1 MHHIVEKEKELSLYL
16 EEWITARYS
25 DWNMFYH
32 STNQNKRNG
41 IYRLKFGERL
51 MDLLDDIIGNIE
63 EHFAFDVNSHIIPSR
78 FSSIPQLLQF
88 LDNFQKHIKKQFHLI
103 EKNIIGEETDSIVI
117 EMYKMCSDIDQMV
130 TRCLSIYQADEDIPI
145 PYQQARMALRNNDV
159 KLFVELIGSLIKNV
173 PYNIHKEK
181 MDEGYF
187 HTIIHVITAVLG
199 MSPVSEAEISDGRI
213 DMMMEYPTR
222 IFIMEFKYEANGK
235 DRSIEALQQIKDNRY
250 AEAYYIKGKV
260 IEGVGISFS
269 KETRNVSAFVT
280 ERLYTPQ
287 VYPFMKG

>member
-1 MHHIVEKEKELSLYL
+1 MVEKEKELSLYL

-41 IYRLKFGERL
+41 IYLLKSGARL
-51 MDLLDDIIGNIE
+51 MDLLDDIMGNIE
-63 EHFAFDVNSHIIPSR
+63 EHFAIDANSHIIPSR
-78 FSSIPQLLQF
+78 FSSIPQVLQF

-130 TRCLSIYQADEDIPI
+130 TRCLSIYQTDEDIPI

-173 PYNIHKEK
+173 PYSMHKEK
-181 MDEGYF
+181 VDEGYF

-213 DMMMEYPTR
+213 DMMMEYPNR

-235 DRSIEALQQIKDNRY
+235 DRSREALQQIKDSRY

-269 KETRNVSAFVT
+269 KETRNVSAFMT

>member
-25 DWNMFYH
+25 DWTMFYH

-41 IYRLKFGERL
+41 IYRLKSGERL

>member
-1 MHHIVEKEKELSLYL
+1 MVEKEKELSLYL

-41 IYRLKFGERL
+41 IYLLKSGARL
-51 MDLLDDIIGNIE
+51 MDLLDDIMGNIE
-63 EHFAFDVNSHIIPSR
+63 EHFAIDANSHIIPSR

-145 PYQQARMALRNNDV
+145 PYQQARMALSNNDV

-173 PYNIHKEK
+173 PYSMHKEK
-181 MDEGYF
+181 VDEGYF

-213 DMMMEYPTR
+213 DMMMEYPNR

>member
-1 MHHIVEKEKELSLYL
+1 MYL

-41 IYRLKFGERL
+41 IYLLKSGARL
-51 MDLLDDIIGNIE
+51 MDLLDDIMGNIE
-63 EHFAFDVNSHIIPSR
+63 EHFAIDANSHIIPSR

-103 EKNIIGEETDSIVI
+103 EKNIIGEETDLIVI
-117 EMYKMCSDIDQMV
+117 EMYKMCNDIDQMV

-145 PYQQARMALRNNDV
+145 PYQQARMALSNNDV

-173 PYNIHKEK
+173 PYSMHKEK
-181 MDEGYF
+181 VDEGYF

-235 DRSIEALQQIKDNRY
+235 DRSIEALQQIKDNGY
-250 AEAYYIKGKV
+250 AAAYYIKGKV

>member
-1 MHHIVEKEKELSLYL
+1 MVEKEKELSLYL

-41 IYRLKFGERL
+41 IYLLKSGARL
-51 MDLLDDIIGNIE
+51 MDLLDDIMGNIE
-63 EHFAFDVNSHIIPSR
+63 EHFAIDANSHIIPSR

-103 EKNIIGEETDSIVI
+103 EKNIIGEETDLIVI
-117 EMYKMCSDIDQMV
+117 EMYKMCNDIDQMV
-130 TRCLSIYQADEDIPI
+130 TRSLSIYQADEDIPI
-145 PYQQARMALRNNDV
+145 PYQQARMALSNNDV

-173 PYNIHKEK
+173 PYSMHKEK
-181 MDEGYF
+181 VDEGYF

-213 DMMMEYPTR
+213 DMMMEYPNR

-235 DRSIEALQQIKDNRY
+235 DCSREALQQIKDSRY

-269 KETRNVSAFVT
+269 KETRNVSAFMT

-287 VYPFMKG
+287 VYLLMKG

>member
-1 MHHIVEKEKELSLYL
+1 MVEKEKELSLYI

-41 IYRLKFGERL
+41 IYLLKSGARL
-51 MDLLDDIIGNIE
+51 MDLLDDIMGNIE
-63 EHFAFDVNSHIIPSR
+63 EHFAIDANSHIIPSR

-103 EKNIIGEETDSIVI
+103 EKNIIGEETDLIVI
-117 EMYKMCSDIDQMV
+117 EMYKMCNDIDQMV

-145 PYQQARMALRNNDV
+145 PYQQARMALSNNDV

-173 PYNIHKEK
+173 PYSMHKEK
-181 MDEGYF
+181 VDEGYF

-213 DMMMEYPTR
+213 DMMMEYPNR

-235 DRSIEALQQIKDNRY
+235 DRSREALQQIKDSRY

-269 KETRNVSAFVT
+269 KETRNVSAFMT

>member
-1 MHHIVEKEKELSLYL
+1 MVEKEKELSLYL

-41 IYRLKFGERL
+41 IYLLKSGARL
-51 MDLLDDIIGNIE
+51 MDLLDDIMGNIE
-63 EHFAFDVNSHIIPSR
+63 EHFAIDANSHIIPSR

-103 EKNIIGEETDSIVI
+103 EKNIIGEETDLIVI
-117 EMYKMCSDIDQMV
+117 EMYKMCNDIDQMV

-145 PYQQARMALRNNDV
+145 PYQQARMALSNNDV

-173 PYNIHKEK
+173 PYSMHKEK
-181 MDEGYF
+181 VDEGYF

-235 DRSIEALQQIKDNRY
+235 DRSIEALQQIKDNGY
-250 AEAYYIKGKV
+250 AAAYYIKGKV

>member
-32 STNQNKRNG
+32 STTQNKRNG
-41 IYRLKFGERL
+41 IYRLKSGERL
-51 MDLLDDIIGNIE
+51 MDLLDDIIGNID

-222 IFIMEFKYEANGK
+222 IFIVEFKYEANGK
-235 DRSIEALQQIKDNRY
+235 DRSIEALQQIKDNGY

>member
-32 STNQNKRNG
+32 STNQNKRNA
-41 IYRLKFGERL
+41 IYRLKSGERL

>member
-41 IYRLKFGERL
+41 IYRLKSGERL

-63 EHFAFDVNSHIIPSR
+63 EYFAFDVNSHIIPSR

-187 HTIIHVITAVLG
+187 HTIIHVITAVLE
-199 MSPVSEAEISDGRI
+199 MS
-213 DMMMEYPTR
+213 
-222 IFIMEFKYEANGK
+222 
-235 DRSIEALQQIKDNRY
+235 RSLL
-250 AEAYYIKGKV
+250 
-260 IEGVGISFS
+260 
-269 KETRNVSAFVT
+269 AFQGSG
-280 ERLYTPQ
+280 ERVRLLS
-287 VYPFMKG
+287 

>member
-1 MHHIVEKEKELSLYL
+1 MVEKEKELSLYL

-41 IYRLKFGERL
+41 IYLLKSGARL
-51 MDLLDDIIGNIE
+51 MDLLDDIMGNIE
-63 EHFAFDVNSHIIPSR
+63 EHFAIDANSHIIPSR

-250 AEAYYIKGKV
+250 AEAYYIKDKE

>member
-1 MHHIVEKEKELSLYL
+1 MVEKEKELSLYL

-41 IYRLKFGERL
+41 IYLLKSGARL
-51 MDLLDDIIGNIE
+51 MDLLDDIMGNIE
-63 EHFAFDVNSHIIPSR
+63 EHFAIDANSHIIPSR

-103 EKNIIGEETDSIVI
+103 EKNIIGEETDLIVI
-117 EMYKMCSDIDQMV
+117 EMYKMCNDIDQMV

-145 PYQQARMALRNNDV
+145 PYQQARMALSNNDV

-173 PYNIHKEK
+173 PYSMHKEK
-181 MDEGYF
+181 VDEGYF

-213 DMMMEYPTR
+213 DMMMEYPNR

-235 DRSIEALQQIKDNRY
+235 DRSREALQQIKDSRY

-269 KETRNVSAFVT
+269 KETRNVSAFMT

-287 VYPFMKG
+287 VYLLMKG

>member
-1 MHHIVEKEKELSLYL
+1 MVEKEKELSLYL

-41 IYRLKFGERL
+41 IYLLKSGARL
-51 MDLLDDIIGNIE
+51 MDLLDDIMGNIE
-63 EHFAFDVNSHIIPSR
+63 EHFAIDANSHIIPSR

-103 EKNIIGEETDSIVI
+103 EKNIVSEETDSIVI

-173 PYNIHKEK
+173 PYSMHKEK
-181 MDEGYF
+181 VDEGYF

>member
-41 IYRLKFGERL
+41 IYLLKSGERL

-213 DMMMEYPTR
+213 DMMMDYPTR

-235 DRSIEALQQIKDNRY
+235 DHSIEALQQIKDNGY

>member
-103 EKNIIGEETDSIVI
+103 EKNIIGEGTDSIVI

-235 DRSIEALQQIKDNRY
+235 DRSIEALQQIKDNGY

>member
-1 MHHIVEKEKELSLYL
+1 MHHMVEKEKELSLYL

-41 IYRLKFGERL
+41 IYLLKSGARL
-51 MDLLDDIIGNIE
+51 MDLLDDIMGNIE
-63 EHFAFDVNSHIIPSR
+63 EHFAIDANSHIIPSR
-78 FSSIPQLLQF
+78 FSSIPQVLQF

-173 PYNIHKEK
+173 PYSMHKEK
-181 MDEGYF
+181 VDEGYF

-213 DMMMEYPTR
+213 DMMMEYPNR

-235 DRSIEALQQIKDNRY
+235 DRSREALQQIKDSRY

-269 KETRNVSAFVT
+269 KETRNVSAFMT

>member
-1 MHHIVEKEKELSLYL
+1 MYL

-41 IYRLKFGERL
+41 IYLLKSGARL
-51 MDLLDDIIGNIE
+51 MDLLDDIMGNIE
-63 EHFAFDVNSHIIPSR
+63 EHFAIDVNSHIIPSR